1 MQLEPDRHIEDDDL
15 ERYSMRTLGET
26 QTPALEEHLLF
37 CHSCQDR
44 LYEMDQFLESIRA
57 VAPGVSRE
65 KETLWLRLRGL
76 VTVSW
81 PTNYPAW
88 AAASAVLALVCLVG
102 LTWQFRQ
109 GATGKPIAV
118 VLVAERSGAVTAPAR
133 SALLLELDT
142 KGLPNLA
149 SYRVQVVDQ
158 FGTRVAESG
167 LTPKDGRISF
177 PVGAGLTAGDYLVRL
192 SSPQGEQ
199 LREFAVR
206 LH

>member
-37 CHSCQDR
+37 CHSCQNR

-65 KETLWLRLRGL
+65 KETLWLRLRKL

-118 VLVAERSGAVTAPAR
+118 VLVAERGGAVTAPANR
-133 SALLLELDT
+133 ALLLELDT
-142 KGLPNLA
+142 KGLPNMT
-149 SYRVQVVDQ
+149 SYRLQVVDQ
-158 FGTRVAESG
+158 FGARVAESSVSHR
-167 LTPKDGRISF
+167 DGRIKF
-177 PVGAGLTAGDYLVRL
+177 PVGAKLAAGDYLVRL
-192 SSPQGEQ
+192 FSPQGEQ